1 MQYLSS
7 KYQRLINLELDG
19 QILYEIAFAF
29 YFVIAFLQTSTY
41 TFYFPGNLLH
51 QIAFI
56 PLAIVLF
63 KIIFFDSNTIRK
75 ITVNLLVL
83 AILFITWRT
92 SGEFILFPMGIFVLG
107 ARNVDFKKIIY
118 LYLVLGTILLSFI
131 FFTSL
136 IGLTKNLIFHRGI
149 HILRRAFGI
158 IYPTDF
164 AAHILYLVLAYCYL
178 YFNKLSWKSYTVFVL
193 LAIFLIKFCDARL
206 NAYALILVIPVMM
219 IGQRAQ
225 KGYIVSRSIAIFYW
239 ILPVLA
245 AYVTVFLSYLYA
257 PGHKLFEQMNSLL
270 SGRLFYSH
278 EAIKKYGFSLF
289 GQHIHENGL
298 GAVGGIKNAA
308 AEGANYFYI
317 DSAFIRLFVIYGVV
331 IALVV
336 IITMTIVSWQ
346 SIKQNEFALASIMVI
361 VTISAIV
368 EQRLLDFGYD
378 PFLIAIFAQC
388 YFSNKLISEEKNEK
402 RNFK

>member
-19 QILYEIAFAF
+19 QILYEVAFAF

-63 KIIFFDSNTIRK
+63 KIIFFDSNTIKK

-107 ARNVDFKKIIY
+107 ARNVDFRKIIY

-149 HILRRAFGI
+149 HTLRRAFGI

-164 AAHILYLVLAYCYL
+164 AAHILYIVLAYCYL

-193 LAIFLIKFCDARL
+193 LAMFLIKFCDARL
-206 NAYALILVIPVMM
+206 NAYALILVILVMM
-219 IGQRAQ
+219 LGQRAQ
-225 KGYIVSRSIAIFYW
+225 KGYIVSKTIAIFYW
-239 ILPVLA
+239 VLPVLA
-245 AYVTVFLSYLYA
+245 AYVTMLVSYLYI
-257 PGHKLFEQMNSLL
+257 PNNHLFEKANGLL

-278 EAIKKYGFSLF
+278 EAIRKYGLTFL
-289 GQHIHENGL
+289 GQHIRENGL
-298 GAVGGIKNAA
+298 GAVGGIKNVA

-317 DSAFIRLFVIYGVV
+317 DSAFIRLFVIYGVIV
-331 IALVV
+331 ALTIIVV
-336 IITMTIVSWQ
+336 MTIISYR
-346 SIKQNEFALASIMVI
+346 SIQKADFALASIMII

-368 EQRLLDFGYD
+368 EQRLLDFGYN

-388 YFSNKLISEEKNEK
+388 YFSNKLTGGKNEK
-402 RNFK
+402 HNFK

>member
-19 QILYEIAFAF
+19 QILYEVAFAF

-63 KIIFFDSNTIRK
+63 KIIFFDSNTIKK

-107 ARNVDFKKIIY
+107 ARNVDFRKIIY

-149 HILRRAFGI
+149 HTLRRAFGI

-164 AAHILYLVLAYCYL
+164 AAHILYIVLAYCYL

-193 LAIFLIKFCDARL
+193 LAMFLIKFCDARL

-219 IGQRAQ
+219 LGQRAQ
-225 KGYIVSRSIAIFYW
+225 KGYIVSKTIAIFYW
-239 ILPVLA
+239 VLPVLA
-245 AYVTVFLSYLYA
+245 AYVTMLVSYLYI
-257 PGHKLFEQMNSLL
+257 PNNHLFEKANGLL

-278 EAIKKYGFSLF
+278 EAIRKYGALK
-289 GQHIHENGL
+289 
-298 GAVGGIKNAA
+298 GI
-308 AEGANYFYI
+308 YLT
-317 DSAFIRLFVIYGVV
+317 IR
-331 IALVV
+331 
-336 IITMTIVSWQ
+336 
-346 SIKQNEFALASIMVI
+346 
-361 VTISAIV
+361 
-368 EQRLLDFGYD
+368 RLLKCHPFHPGGYD
-378 PFLIAIFAQC
+378 PL
-388 YFSNKLISEEKNEK
+388 K
-402 RNFK
+402 

>member
-19 QILYEIAFAF
+19 QILYEVAFAF

-107 ARNVDFKKIIY
+107 ARNVDFRKIIY

-149 HILRRAFGI
+149 HTLRRAFGI

-225 KGYIVSRSIAIFYW
+225 KGYIVSRAIAIFYW
-239 ILPVLA
+239 VLPVLA
-245 AYVTVFLSYLYA
+245 AYITVLLSYLYA
-257 PGHKLFEQMNSLL
+257 PSHQLLEKMNGLL

-278 EAIKKYGFSLF
+278 EAIKKYGFSLL
-289 GQHIHENGL
+289 GQHIHENGY
-298 GAVGGIKNAA
+298 GAADGIKKTIIGN
-308 AEGANYFYI
+308 NYFYI
-317 DSAFIRLFVIYGVV
+317 DSAFVRLVIIYG
-331 IALVV
+331 IIMALLIV
-336 IITMTIVSWQ
+336 ITMTIISYR
-346 SIKQNEFALASIMVI
+346 SIQRANFALASIIVI
-361 VTISAIV
+361 ITISAVV
-368 EQRLLDFGYD
+368 EQRLLDFGYN

-388 YFSNKLISEEKNEK
+388 YFTNKLTGGEK
-402 RNFK
+402 

>member
-92 SGEFILFPMGIFVLG
+92 SGEFIIFPMGIFVLG

-149 HILRRAFGI
+149 HTLRRAFGI

-178 YFNKLSWKSYTVFVL
+178 YFNKLSWKSYVAFVL

-225 KGYIVSRSIAIFYW
+225 KGYVVSRTIAIFYW
-239 ILPVLA
+239 VLPVLA
-245 AYVTVFLSYLYA
+245 AYITVFLSYLYA

-278 EAIKKYGFSLF
+278 EAIKRYGLSFF
-289 GQHIHENGL
+289 GQHIHENGY
-298 GAVGGIKNAA
+298 GAAGGIKRAIIGND
-308 AEGANYFYI
+308 YFYV
-317 DSAFIRLFVIYGVV
+317 DSAFIRLFIIYGIIMALLIVV
-331 IALVV
+331 AMA
-336 IITMTIVSWQ
+336 IISYR
-346 SIKQNEFALASIMVI
+346 SIQKANFALASIMVI

-388 YFSNKLISEEKNEK
+388 YFSNKLTGGEK
-402 RNFK
+402 

>member
-118 LYLVLGTILLSFI
+118 LYLVLGTILLSFV

-149 HILRRAFGI
+149 HTLRRAFGI

-178 YFNKLSWKSYTVFVL
+178 YFNKLSWKSYVAFVL

-289 GQHIHENGL
+289 GQHIHENGY
-298 GAVGGIKNAA
+298 GAAGGIKRAIIGND
-308 AEGANYFYI
+308 YFYV
-317 DSAFIRLFVIYGVV
+317 DSAFIRLFIIYGIIMALLIVV
-331 IALVV
+331 AMA
-336 IITMTIVSWQ
+336 IISYR
-346 SIKQNEFALASIMVI
+346 SIQKANFALASIMVI

-388 YFSNKLISEEKNEK
+388 YFSNKLTGGEK
-402 RNFK
+402 

>member
-118 LYLVLGTILLSFI
+118 LYLVLGTILLSFV

-149 HILRRAFGI
+149 HTLRRAFGI

-225 KGYIVSRSIAIFYW
+225 KRYIVSRSIAIFYW
-239 ILPVLA
+239 VLPVLA
-245 AYVTVFLSYLYA
+245 AYITMLVSYLYI
-257 PGHKLFEQMNSLL
+257 PNNHLFEKANGLL
-270 SGRLFYSH
+270 SGRLFYGH
-278 EAIKKYGFSLF
+278 EAIRKYALTVF
-289 GQHIHENGL
+289 GQHVHENGY
-298 GAVGGIKNAA
+298 GAAGGIKKVITGN
-308 AEGANYFYI
+308 NYFFI
-317 DSAFIRLFVIYGVV
+317 DSAFLRLFIIYGIIMALLII
-331 IALVV
+331 IA
-336 IITMTIVSWQ
+336 MTIVSYR
-346 SIKQNEFALASIMVI
+346 SIQKADFALASIMVI